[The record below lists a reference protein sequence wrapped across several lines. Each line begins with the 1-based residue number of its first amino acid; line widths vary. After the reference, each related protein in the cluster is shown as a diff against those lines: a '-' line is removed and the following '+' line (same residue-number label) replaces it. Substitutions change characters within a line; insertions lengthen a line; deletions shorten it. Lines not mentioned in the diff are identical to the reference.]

1 MAIIETR
8 LSPRV
13 EQGFTAVSSRM
24 TLIKTLASGQE
35 KRNAQWANGRRMYTA
50 DYAVFTP
57 ADCANLLAAIEAT
70 EGQLYAFRFKDWNDW
85 NATDQPIGLAPGG
98 SAAVQLVKT
107 YSFGSTTKTRDITKP
122 VAGTVTV
129 YQDGVAKAG
138 TISTTTGLFTPTT
151 AWDTGAELTATFEFD
166 VPVRFASDEIQF
178 VMPHRDIREVKCNLI
193 EVLGE

>member
-8 LSPRV
+8 LSAKV

-24 TLIKTLASGQE
+24 TLVKTLANGHE
-35 KRNAQWANGRRMYTA
+35 KRNAQWNHGRRMYTA
-50 DYAVFTP
+50 DYATFTP

-70 EGQLYAFRFKDWNDW
+70 EGQLYAFRFKDWNDYR
-85 NATDQPIGLAPGG
+85 ATEQALGLAPAG
-98 SAAVQLVKT
+98 SAGVQLVKT
-107 YSFGSTTKTRDITKP
+107 YTFGSVTKTRDITKP

-129 YQDGVAKAG
+129 YQSGVAKAG
-138 TISTTTGLFTPTT
+138 TIDTAAGLFTPTT
-151 AWDTGAELTATFEFD
+151 AWTEGAELTATFEFD

-178 VMPHRDIREVKCNLI
+178 VMPHRDIREVKCSLI